1 MLLNLLYKCE
11 FSVLDPISVIIMYR
25 FQNSLSKLPVPK
37 LEDTCQKYLKS
48 VRPLLDDQ
56 AYAKTEVAVKDF
68 LKPGGQGEELQ
79 KRLLA
84 RASDAKV
91 VNWLEE
97 WWNDLAYM
105 GYRDPLVPYVSYFY
119 TFKDDQLR
127 KTPSKR
133 AASIVTAVMEF
144 RDLVLTEKLSPEGNS
159 KTPFCMSSYKYM
171 FNACRYPK
179 KPSDYAETYDPAT
192 NNHIAVVRK
201 NKYYIIDMFHNGQQL
216 SALELENQFERIIA
230 DAGSD
235 KAPALGA
242 ITCDNRD
249 TWADV
254 RPIILQ
260 SAPENEGLLKKLESS
275 ILLVCLDDYSPKN
288 RNEHSWSCWA
298 GDGRNRYF
306 DKSLQFIVFENGK
319 AGFLGEHSCMDGTPT
334 ARLCDYVLSNLANGK
349 INLGPNVVR
358 SNVSTP
364 ERLNIRFSEQALKAV
379 AVSEKN
385 FDELM
390 SKHDLNALAYYGF
403 GKNLIKKFRTS
414 PDAFVQMV
422 IQLGYYKMHGVCH
435 PTYEA
440 ATTRKF
446 AHGRTETGRTVS
458 SESVAFIKAMEDP
471 SVPKEKKIALGRAA
485 FNAHVKYMVAAGN
498 GQGVD
503 RHLLGLRLL
512 LRPGETKPAIF
523 QDPAYANSSH
533 WNLSTSQLASEH
545 FDSWGYGEVVPDG
558 FGIAY
563 IIKNNALHF
572 TVTSMN
578 LGADTLSYCLAEAA
592 EDMKKLFESEIPAEK
607 NTKAKL

>member
-1 MLLNLLYKCE
+1 
-11 FSVLDPISVIIMYR
+11 MYR
-25 FQNSLSKLPVPK
+25 YQSSIPKLPVPK

-56 AYAKTEVAVKDF
+56 AYANTELAVKDF

-84 RASDAKV
+84 KANDPKV
-91 VNWLEE
+91 VNWLED

-105 GYRDPLVPYVSYFY
+105 GYRDPVVPYVSYFY
-119 TFKDDQLR
+119 TFKDDLVR

-133 AASIVTAVMEF
+133 AASIVTAAMEF
-144 RDLVLTEKLSPEGNS
+144 RELVVSEKLTPDGSS
-159 KTPFCMSSYKYM
+159 KAPFCMSSYKYM

-179 KPSDYAETYDPAT
+179 KPSDYAETFDTAT
-192 NNHIAVVRK
+192 NTHIGVVRK
-201 NKYYIIDMFHNGQQL
+201 NKYYIVEMFPNGQQL
-216 SALELENQFERIIA
+216 SAAELEQQFERIIA

-242 ITCDNRD
+242 VTCDSRD
-249 TWADV
+249 VWADV

-260 SAPENEGLLKKLESS
+260 SAPENEALLKKLESS
-275 ILLVCLDDYSPKN
+275 ILLVCLDDSAPQN
-288 RNEHSWSCWA
+288 RDELSWGCWA

-306 DKSLQFIVFENGK
+306 DKSLQFIVFENGR

-334 ARLCDYVLSNLANGK
+334 ARLCDYILSNLAKGK
-349 INLGPNVVR
+349 VNLGSNAVR
-358 SNVSTP
+358 SNVPNP
-364 ERLNIRFSEQALKAV
+364 EKLNLRFSEQALKAI

-385 FDELM
+385 FDVLM

-414 PDAFVQMV
+414 PDAFVQMI
-422 IQLGYYKMHGVCH
+422 IQLGYYKMHGICH

-446 AHGRTETGRTVS
+446 AHGRTETGRSVS
-458 SESVAFIKAMEDP
+458 SESVAFVKAMEDP
-471 SVPKEKKIALGRAA
+471 TVSKEQKIALGRAA
-485 FNAHVKYMVAAGN
+485 FNAHVKYMVNAGN
-498 GQGVD
+498 AQGVD

-512 LRPGETKPAIF
+512 LRPNEPKPAIF
-523 QDPAYANSSH
+523 QDKAYSYSSH
-533 WNLSTSQLASEH
+533 WNLSTSQLASEF

-578 LGADTLSYCLAEAA
+578 LGAKTLTYCLAEAA
-592 EDMKKLFESEIPAEK
+592 EEMKKLFESEVPTEK
-607 NTKAKL
+607 NAKAKL